1 MGLFSSKKE
10 GGLMDVI
17 RCDEEN
23 YLVWKWRPNG
33 EPLNST
39 KKENAIRYGST
50 LHVKD
55 GEMCV
60 FVYKQKDGVL
70 QDFIMGPYE
79 DTIKTANFPVLTS
92 IVGLAFGGES
102 PFPAEVYFFNLQGN
116 NQIKFAVPYF
126 DVADPRFLDFT
137 VPVAV
142 RGQITFNLTDVKQF
156 IKLNR
161 LVDFDLDQFRR
172 QVGDDVKKFVKGFV
186 TNCPSEQGISVLQI
200 ERKIMEISD
209 LIQARLAPHFADDF
223 GVNLKRLDISA
234 IEIDKESEDYK
245 EFVHVTKE
253 QQKIQAEQVGRRAQ
267 IDTDIYEKQG
277 HLATE
282 QQFIQAHAINQQ
294 TEVLKVAAES
304 MGKMPSGMGGNGDGF
319 NPAGM
324 MMGMAMGGAMAGQMT
339 GMMNQMTNQIQN
351 PMGQMGQP
359 NMPPQPNAMG
369 QPMQV
374 PQAPPPPSVQY
385 NISVNGQTFGPYT
398 FQQMQQMA
406 QSGQLTANS
415 YVWKQGM
422 ANWDMAG
429 NVAELAT
436 LFGAVPPPPPA
447 MPPQQ
452 NM

>member
-1 MGLFSSKKE
+1 MGLFSSKKN

-17 RCDEEN
+17 RCDEQD

-33 EPLNST
+33 QELNST

-60 FVYKQKDGVL
+60 FVYKQKDGAL

-92 IVGLAFGGES
+92 IVGAAFGGSS

-126 DVADPRFLDFT
+126 DVADPRFIDFT
-137 VPVAV
+137 VPVSV

-161 LVDFDLDQFRR
+161 LTDFSLEQFSK
-172 QVGDDVKKFVKGFV
+172 QIGDDVKKFVKAFV
-186 TNCPSEQGISVLQI
+186 TNCPSEQGIPVLQI
-200 ERKIMEISD
+200 ERKIVEISD
-209 LIQARLAPHFADDF
+209 LIQTRLAPHFLDDF
-223 GVNLKRLDISA
+223 GVNLKRFDISA
-234 IEIDKESEDYK
+234 IDIDKESSDYK
-245 EFVHVTKE
+245 EFLHVTKD
-253 QQKIQAEQVGRRAQ
+253 QQKIQAEQIGRRAQ

-277 HLATE
+277 HLSTE

-294 TEVLKVAAES
+294 TEVLKTAAES
-304 MGKMPSGMGGNGDGF
+304 MGKMQGGIGGDGGM

-339 GMMNQMTNQIQN
+339 GMMNQMNNQIQN
-351 PMGQMGQP
+351 PMGQMPNQP
-359 NMPPQPNAMG
+359 NMIGQ
-369 QPMQV
+369 QPMQTP
-374 PQAPPPPSVQY
+374 PQAPPPQMVQY
-385 NISVNGQTFGPYT
+385 SVSVNGQSYGPYNMQQL
-398 FQQMQQMA
+398 QQMV
-406 QSGQLTANS
+406 QSGQLTPNS

-422 ANWDMAG
+422 ANWEMAG
-429 NVAELAT
+429 NVVELAN
-436 LFGAVPPPPPA
+436 LFGAVPPPPPP
-447 MPPQQ
+447 MP
-452 NM
+452 

>member
-1 MGLFSSKKE
+1 
-10 GGLMDVI
+10 
-17 RCDEEN
+17 
-23 YLVWKWRPNG
+23 
-33 EPLNST
+33 
-39 KKENAIRYGST
+39 
-50 LHVKD
+50 
-55 GEMCV
+55 
-60 FVYKQKDGVL
+60 
-70 QDFIMGPYE
+70 
-79 DTIKTANFPVLTS
+79 
-92 IVGLAFGGES
+92 
-102 PFPAEVYFFNLQGN
+102 
-116 NQIKFAVPYF
+116 
-126 DVADPRFLDFT
+126 
-137 VPVAV
+137 
-142 RGQITFNLTDVKQF
+142 
-156 IKLNR
+156 
-161 LVDFDLDQFRR
+161 
-172 QVGDDVKKFVKGFV
+172 
-186 TNCPSEQGISVLQI
+186 LQI
-200 ERKIMEISD
+200 ERKIVEISD

-223 GVNLKRLDISA
+223 GVNLKRLDISS

-277 HLATE
+277 HLGAE

-304 MGKMPSGMGGNGDGF
+304 MGKMPSGMGGGDGF

-369 QPMQV
+369 QPMQA